1 MTDESGT
8 FQSGDGE
15 AYRDGTPSPKRSRYD
30 SSGDIDSSEEGSVH
44 LSMPQTQFEIEI
56 NSHHDTGSPTQ
67 DIEAHDLAG
76 PTFAVIEEQDIQQ
89 LENTTASNS
98 SQLQSTALSAINRA
112 LLQMKQPTQSSLI
125 LSSITSCSVQ
135 QPPPSSNSPLYVMIP
150 QPSSGTDM
158 IHSTQSQAR
167 PIAPKLQ
174 SGDDLVRQDR
184 DQIRK
189 ATHNEVERRRRD
201 RINELIKTLAQLV
214 PGCQKKDASTGSIIG
229 YVYSKGTV
237 LDKTVD
243 YLKELLILNE
253 QLTHSAKL
261 AEKSAGTISVLQS
274 QVAALEKDNSALR
287 SQLMQFGLDINNQPT
302 TGPRS
307 VPLAQALLQQCS
319 PQATYIPAASAGN
332 QMSTQQLLASLAQN
346 LASSNSSLLSSVA
359 QQVQLPT
366 SSMLSMPQQLSSSQL
381 TPTPPNASP
390 QIPQLGALHGVQNTS
405 VNQSVPLINLLVQTL
420 ASFANPAPVQATSL
434 PRIAVPQFHPQLANQ
449 SNLSAAAAATL
460 LNTILVA
467 NMLGGGRLLEDTC
480 HQFDMQ
486 LAYTYQEE
494 SSSSSS
500 FTKYTEELHKKQ
512 VAKAKLAEA
521 QDSLAV
527 TYVVV
532 AYGEDSPVTEILI
545 RHALDRRQS
554 VEKMLRTTKVTSK
567 EFALHDGPFV
577 KGLDEALQ
585 SFKVVQQ
592 QQQQQQQYFGSM
604 FVGNHI
610 HKTLQVR
617 II

>member
-8 FQSGDGE
+8 FQNGDGE

-56 NSHHDTGSPTQ
+56 NSHHDAGSPTQ

-89 LENTTASNS
+89 LENATASNS
-98 SQLQSTALSAINRA
+98 SQFQSTTLSALNRA
-112 LLQMKQPTQSSLI
+112 LLQMKQSTQSSL
-125 LSSITSCSVQ
+125 LVTSITSCSEQ
-135 QPPPSSNSPLYVMIP
+135 QQPPSSNSPLYIMIP

-158 IHSTQSQAR
+158 IHSLQSQAR

-174 SGDDLVRQDR
+174 SGDSDPIRQDR

-243 YLKELLILNE
+243 YLKELLLQNE
-253 QLTHSAKL
+253 QLTHGTRL
-261 AEKSAGTISVLQS
+261 AEKSAGTISALQS
-274 QVAALEKDNSALR
+274 QIAALEKDNTLLR
-287 SQLMQFGLDINNQPT
+287 SQLMQFGLDIGNPQM

-307 VPLAQALLQQCS
+307 VPLAHALLQQCT
-319 PQATYIPAASAGN
+319 PQATYIPTSSVGN
-332 QMSTQQLLASLAQN
+332 QMVTNQLLASLAQN

-359 QQVQLPT
+359 QQVQLPSSSIAQQVQLPS
-366 SSMLSMPQQLSSSQL
+366 SSMLSSVGQQVQLPSSSMLSSIGQQVQLPSSSMLSSIAQQIQFPSSSMLSSVGQQVQLPSSSVGQQLYSSQL
-381 TPTPPNASP
+381 TPTPPNAYP
-390 QIPQLGALHGVQNTS
+390 QIPQLGALHTS
-405 VNQSVPLINLLVQTL
+405 AVNQSVPLINLLVQTL

-434 PRIAVPQFHPQLANQ
+434 PRIAVPQFHPQFANQ

-467 NMLGGGRLLEDTC
+467 NMLGGGGAPSPHNDSGSGTI
-480 HQFDMQ
+480 
-486 LAYTYQEE
+486 
-494 SSSSSS
+494 SSSVLNSINHQANQE
-500 FTKYTEELHKKQ
+500 TKK
-512 VAKAKLAEA
+512 
-521 QDSLAV
+521 
-527 TYVVV
+527 
-532 AYGEDSPVTEILI
+532 
-545 RHALDRRQS
+545 
-554 VEKMLRTTKVTSK
+554 
-567 EFALHDGPFV
+567 
-577 KGLDEALQ
+577 
-585 SFKVVQQ
+585 
-592 QQQQQQQYFGSM
+592 
-604 FVGNHI
+604 
-610 HKTLQVR
+610 
-617 II
+617 

>member
-261 AEKSAGTISVLQS
+261 AEKSAGTISVLPEPGSGPGEGQLRP
-274 QVAALEKDNSALR
+274 QVPADAVR
-287 SQLMQFGLDINNQPT
+287 
-302 TGPRS
+302 
-307 VPLAQALLQQCS
+307 ALLQQCS

-467 NMLGGGRLLEDTC
+467 NMLGGGGQPR
-480 HQFDMQ
+480 
-486 LAYTYQEE
+486 
-494 SSSSSS
+494 
-500 FTKYTEELHKKQ
+500 
-512 VAKAKLAEA
+512 
-521 QDSLAV
+521 
-527 TYVVV
+527 
-532 AYGEDSPVTEILI
+532 
-545 RHALDRRQS
+545 
-554 VEKMLRTTKVTSK
+554 
-567 EFALHDGPFV
+567 
-577 KGLDEALQ
+577 
-585 SFKVVQQ
+585 
-592 QQQQQQQYFGSM
+592 
-604 FVGNHI
+604 N
-610 HKTLQVR
+610 
-617 II
+617 